1 MSGAESN
8 NLSAVNEMDD
18 EDMYDNYDEGD
29 SQSSEMIGIFF
40 FLWLILN
47 RCWRVVPSLCVV
59 MKEERDNLVNPYW
72 LEDKALVRGVVDFLT
87 GNEIQFWKD
96 MLEKYL
102 YPIDEDKAEQVNYS
116 NVDSFSAILTV
127 SWR

>member
-1 MSGAESN
+1 MN
-8 NLSAVNEMDD
+8 FSAD
-18 EDMYDNYDEGD
+18 EWCH
-29 SQSSEMIGIFF
+29 
-40 FLWLILN
+40 LL
-47 RCWRVVPSLCVV
+47 V

-102 YPIDEDKAEQVNYS
+102 YPIDEDKAEQVNQMI
-116 NVDSFSAILTV
+116 AILIH
-127 SWR
+127 SSI